1 MAAQPGSA
9 AQPGGDDG
17 EDPLFDDIDYALHLA
32 RARRRMSQREFA
44 EMVGLSKSRLARLE
58 QGEGLQPLR
67 LLQRVLA
74 AAGFRLTV
82 VDTQADE
89 WDAIYDSW
97 QFRDRRG
104 RRFPAH
110 HVARPRKGMTRWEW
124 VYEPGPEPPF
134 TWGRHEYW

>member
-89 WDAIYDSW
+89 WDAITTAGSSATDAVVASPPTTS
-97 QFRDRRG
+97 RA
-104 RRFPAH
+104 PAR
-110 HVARPRKGMTRWEW
+110 A
-124 VYEPGPEPPF
+124 
-134 TWGRHEYW
+134 

>member
-1 MAAQPGSA
+1 MWVADRVGSDEGA
-9 AQPGGDDG
+9 D
-17 EDPLFDDIDYALHLA
+17 ELLVDIDYALHLA

-44 EMVGLSKSRLARLE
+44 ELLGVSKSRLARLE

-74 AAGFRLTV
+74 AGGFRLTV
-82 VDTQADE
+82 VDTEADE
-89 WDAIYDSW
+89 WDAVYDTW

-134 TWGRHEYW
+134 TWGRHDGW